1 MKLADSCFVEW
12 GLYTTEM
19 EAMKEKLIKEGAIAV
34 KPTGGGLGGAMLGL
48 FE

>member
-1 MKLADSCFVEW
+1 MRTGIKC
-12 GLYTTEM
+12 GLFAIIQGTENN
-19 EAMKEKLIKEGAIAV
+19 MKEKLVKEGAIAV